1 MYLKNI
7 KILNFKNIENLE
19 LNLNEN
25 INIFLGK
32 NAQGKTSIL
41 ESIYYLALTKTFY
54 NILDENLIKHG
65 KNFFKLKGNLIK
77 KDEDVNLEI
86 IYNKDKK
93 EVKINKNKENKF
105 TNYISKFNI
114 IMFSPDDLD
123 IVKKSPS
130 FRRNLLNIELCQL
143 YTEYLNILNEYNKI
157 LKIRNEYIRKNSL
170 NINHKYLDIIT
181 ENLIDRAIIIIK
193 YREEFINNINL
204 EISKNYKKIMNQEG
218 LSIKYENSYGTT
230 KKDEI
235 LNIYRKNLDSELNKK
250 MTLYGPHR
258 DDFIFLLKDEDIKL
272 YGSQGQQRVAILAL
286 KLSEIKI
293 FKNIKN
299 EYPVVLLDD
308 IFSELDIQKRNNLL
322 KMLNKN
328 IQYIITTTD
337 IKNIDKIV
345 TKDSNIYRIKDGN
358 IQNRSRK

>member
-7 KILNFKNIENLE
+7 KILNFKNIKNLE
-19 LNLNEN
+19 LNLNNN
-25 INIFLGK
+25 INIFIGK

-54 NILDENLIKHG
+54 SILDDNLINHDE
-65 KNFFKLKGNLIK
+65 NFFKLRGNLIK
-77 KDEDVNLEI
+77 KEDNIELEI
-86 IYNKDKK
+86 TYQKDNKKL
-93 EVKINKNKENKF
+93 KINKIQENK
-105 TNYISKFNI
+105 TSNYISLFNI

-130 FRRNLLNIELCQL
+130 FRRNLLNVELCQL
-143 YTEYLNILNEYNKI
+143 YNEYLNILNEYNKV
-157 LKIRNEYIRKNSL
+157 LKIRNEYIRKNYL
-170 NINHKYLDIIT
+170 NINKNYLDIIT

-218 LSIKYENSYGTT
+218 LYIKYENSYGTLN
-230 KKDEI
+230 KNEI
-235 LNIYRKNLDSELNKK
+235 LNIYSKNLESELNKK

-258 DDFIFLLKDEDIKL
+258 DDFIFILNNEDIKL
-272 YGSQGQQRVAILAL
+272 YGSQGQQRVAILAF

-293 FKNIKN
+293 FKNVKN

-337 IKNIDKIV
+337 IKNIDKII
-345 TKDSNIYRIKDGN
+345 TKDSNIYKIKDGN
-358 IQNRSRK
+358 IQNRSKK